1 VGQISANEHK
11 MTPIRLNFTQ
21 INGGI
26 IDIEGSL
33 VPIQGPNLIAQ
44 RNTGELPSRLMILS
58 QGFYSE

>member
-1 VGQISANEHK
+1 